1 MDLIFVS
8 RDGLR
13 TNEITKNRYLKQQQK
28 TKNLLKIGEDWKP
41 IMVCILEE

>member
-13 TNEITKNRYLKQQQK
+13 TNEITKNRYLKQKQK
-28 TKNLLKIGEDWKP
+28 TKKLLKIGEDWKP
-41 IMVCILEE
+41 IMVCMLEE

>member
-13 TNEITKNRYLKQQQK
+13 TNEITKNRYLKQKQK
-28 TKNLLKIGEDWKP
+28 TKKLLKIGED
-41 IMVCILEE
+41 